1 MTKITNYVDFS
12 LWPELNNW
20 WPELD
25 DATYLREAGEGVV
38 AVTGGQGHSAVAA
51 PVSDLVTSE
60 SGLGRG

>member
-1 MTKITNYVDFS
+1 MTKITNDVDFR
-12 LWPELNNW
+12 LCPELG
-20 WPELD
+20 E
-25 DATYLREAGEGVV
+25 ATYLREAGEGVV